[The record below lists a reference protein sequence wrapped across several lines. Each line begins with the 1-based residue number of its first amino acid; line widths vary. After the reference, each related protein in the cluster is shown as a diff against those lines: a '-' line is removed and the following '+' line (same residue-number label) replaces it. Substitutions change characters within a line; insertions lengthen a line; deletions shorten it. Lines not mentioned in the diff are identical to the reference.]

1 MNSTNQFLEPFK
13 VLYEALI
20 DGIII
25 TDLSG
30 KIEYANST
38 AHSILKSNGEVI
50 LNETSINLC
59 FGNEEYLN
67 EVILHL
73 ATKKTHFTEK
83 NCIRKD
89 GTIKNFTL
97 CFSLVNDQNEKPI
110 GLQII
115 LKNPEEK
122 SEDQYYFECH
132 SSLLNSLNFQT
143 NEILFVSDL
152 QKGKNIFCS
161 RSVEKIVGWS
171 QKDYNEGGWAFS
183 ISITHPDDTKE
194 FKTKLENSIQIKD
207 QENFNHDHEP
217 ICFEYRVKHKNGFW
231 INLYTESY
239 ILERDENNR
248 PRYLITFAK
257 DVYNN
262 KKSEATSQNEINIS
276 IKNELEKLFV
286 KNEEKKNQNA
296 IHLSA
301 REKEILDL
309 LKNGLSTKAI
319 ANVLGL
325 KITSVNSYRKNLL
338 SKMKVKNTAELI
350 QKSNQITIN

>member
-1 MNSTNQFLEPFK
+1 MNSINYYLESYK
-13 VLYEALI
+13 ALYESLK

-30 KIEYANST
+30 KIAYANPS
-38 AHSILKSNGEVI
+38 AYALLKSNDKRI
-50 LNETSINLC
+50 LAETSINLC

-67 EVILHL
+67 EMLLHL
-73 ATKKTHFTEK
+73 ATKKIHFTEK
-83 NCIRKD
+83 SCIRKD
-89 GTIKNFTL
+89 GKLKVFAL
-97 CFSLVNDQNEKPI
+97 CFSLVHNQNEEPL

-115 LKNPEEK
+115 FKNPEEV

-132 SSLLNSLNFQT
+132 SSLLNSLNFQA
-143 NEILFVSDL
+143 NEIIFVSDL

-161 RSVEKIVGWS
+161 RSVENIVGWS

-183 ISITHPDDTKE
+183 ISTTHPDDTKE
-194 FKTKLENSIQIKD
+194 FKIKLENSIQIKD
-207 QENFNHDHEP
+207 QENFDHDHEP

-231 INLYTESY
+231 INLYTENY
-239 ILERDENNR
+239 ILERDENNS
-248 PRYLITFAK
+248 PLYLITFAK
-257 DVYNN
+257 DTTNN
-262 KKSEATSQNEINIS
+262 KKDEVTEQNGIS
-276 IKNELEKLFV
+276 SSMKNELEELFV
-286 KNEEKKNQNA
+286 KNEIKKNQNS

-319 ANVLGL
+319 ADVLGL